1 MDRVMCGRVLGDRN
15 RLSEEGHDGALVM
28 ALTSVFGMI
37 IGFGTVT
44 ISV

>member
-1 MDRVMCGRVLGDRN
+1 
-15 RLSEEGHDGALVM
+15 M